1 MQIYVDAFKDNPTG
15 PTKLIE
21 DLIDWIRPKKNET
34 SQDAIKRFMDFHREM
49 QRDAKFAFAFG
60 SVIRKNF
67 AELNYIRLFTES
79 GIPSNEGFLVQARTL
94 IFNRILP
101 EVRDRNDVVFWLQ
114 KIFWHP
120 KDYIWVKD
128 VPNELWAEVFQLA
141 GLKEIYQLPIGNHF
155 LRHVL
160 NSIQVVSLR
169 INALGT
175 VPDIVEKLPQLERF
189 DSPFMEQYREVA
201 NYLAKYMEEDFDR
214 STANNDFRH
223 INVLLDQCRTY
234 VETFRRRKKVF
245 GVSFRLTNYIVRL
258 RKNLKRLQFL
268 LYLITVHKDDFPFK
282 EEVHLLEDLVKAE
295 GDTKSLRKHAQE
307 HLSLVSY
314 QITENTGITG
324 EKYITS
330 TPKDYMRMFV
340 SSCQGGLIVGF
351 MSLIK
356 LFFSFLSLP
365 LFGTAFMYSMNYSLG
380 FMLIHITHGKLATKQ
395 PAMTASRLASALD
408 PKEDEVSSD
417 LNEIAKM
424 IKQMFRTQFIAFVG
438 NVIISFPTAVLISV
452 IYFWVTGTHTMD
464 ESKAWYLIDEL
475 HPVLSLALP
484 HAAIAGICLFLSG
497 LMTGYYDNLCVTTKL
512 PVRLRNWRFLRRFL
526 GPKSLVSFSNYIDKN
541 FGQLAGN
548 FYLGV
553 FLGTMGVIGII
564 LGLPLDIRH
573 ITFSAANF
581 GLALVAL
588 DFTIPLNTWIYS
600 VLGVLGIGIMNF
612 LFSFTPSLLVA
623 LKSRSVSFRE
633 ESSLFLLVIKLF
645 FKTPLSF
652 FFPVDKETFEDTE
665 KNE

>member
-1 MQIYVDAFKDNPTG
+1 MG
-15 PTKLIE
+15 PTKLLE
-21 DLIDWIRPKKNET
+21 DLIDWIRPKKKET
-34 SQDAIKRFMDFHREM
+34 SEDAIKRFMEFHREM
-49 QRDAKFAFAFG
+49 QRDVKFAFALG
-60 SVIRKNF
+60 SIIRSNF
-67 AELNYIRLFTES
+67 AEFNYIRLFTES

-94 IFNRILP
+94 VFNRILP

-120 KDYIWVKD
+120 KDHIWVKD
-128 VPNELWAEVFQLA
+128 VPNDLWAEVFQLA
-141 GLKEIYQLPIGNHF
+141 GLKEIYQLPLGNHF

-201 NYLAKYMEEDFDR
+201 NYLAKYMEEGFDR
-214 STANNDFRH
+214 TTDNSDFRH

-245 GVSFRLTNYIVRL
+245 GVSFRLTNYIIRL
-258 RKNLKRLQFL
+258 RRNLKRLKFL

-282 EEVHLLEDLVKAE
+282 EEVHLLEDLLKAE
-295 GDTKSLRKHAQE
+295 GESKSIRKHIQE

-330 TPKDYMRMFV
+330 TPKEYLKMFV

-351 MSLIK
+351 LSLFKVFIAV
-356 LFFSFLSLP
+356 LGLP
-365 LFGTAFMYSMNYSLG
+365 LFGLAFMNSMNYSIG
-380 FMLIHITHGKLATKQ
+380 FMLIHVTKGKLATKQ

-417 LNEIAKM
+417 LNQIGIM
-424 IKQMFRTQFIAFVG
+424 IRQMFRSQFIAFVG
-438 NVIISFPTAVLISV
+438 NVMISFPTAVLLSTF
-452 IYFWVTGTHTMD
+452 YFWLSGSHSVD
-464 ESKAWYLIDEL
+464 QVKAWGLVDEL
-475 HPVLSLALP
+475 HPILSPALL
-484 HAAIAGICLFLSG
+484 HAAIAGVFLFLSG
-497 LMTGYYDNLCVTTKL
+497 LITGYYDNLNVSLKL
-512 PVRLRNWRFLRRFL
+512 SERLKNWRVLRSFL
-526 GPKSLVSFSNYIDKN
+526 GPKSILGFSNYIDKN

-548 FYLGV
+548 FYLGI
-553 FLGTMGVIGII
+553 FLGTAGVIGIFI
-564 LGLPLDIRH
+564 GLPIDIRH

-588 DFTIPLNTWIYS
+588 DFSIPANTWTYTI
-600 VLGVLGIGIMNF
+600 LGILGIGMMNF

-623 LKSRSVSFRE
+623 LRSRDVSFRDGRALAILVLK
-633 ESSLFLLVIKLF
+633 LFL
-645 FKTPLSF
+645 KTPFSF
-652 FFPVDKETFEDTE
+652 FLPLNKEENDKAPSVADDE
-665 KNE
+665 